1 MAYLQAV
8 VQKLTETYEALRAD
22 VGRYERIS
30 VQNLYKI
37 RRALCVLR
45 PANELARRE

>member
-8 VQKLTETYEALRAD
+8 VQKLTETYEALQAD

-37 RRALCVLR
+37 RTRLR
-45 PANELARRE
+45 SSRPSNELARSE